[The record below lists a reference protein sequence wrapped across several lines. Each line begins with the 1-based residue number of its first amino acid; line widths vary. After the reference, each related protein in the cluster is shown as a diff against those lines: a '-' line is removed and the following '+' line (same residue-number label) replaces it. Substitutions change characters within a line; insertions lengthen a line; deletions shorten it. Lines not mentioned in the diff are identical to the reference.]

1 MPASRKRDA
10 WALLRPLPMSG
21 WRQHQVIPQGQY
33 EALHRT
39 VFGHPT
45 LAVYAVLDG
54 AMIEG
59 LPARLAQ
66 VAPDAACLF
75 EGSLDPMLSAAAP
88 YVIKLAPQSAAA
100 QLALKEG
107 WNDHW
112 GIVLVTDASVDLRTV
127 RSHLRRVLR
136 VSAPDGTSMLF
147 RFYDP
152 RAFRTV
158 IPVLDAAARREFFGP
173 IHGVYVEGRTPDSA
187 LYFARD
193 GKPEPQSLPL
203 PAAA

>member
-1 MPASRKRDA
+1 M
-10 WALLRPLPMSG
+10 
-21 WRQHQVIPQGQY
+21 IPQGQY

-39 VFGHPT
+39 VFGHAGH
-45 LAVYAVLDG
+45 AVYAVLDG
-54 AMIEG
+54 AMIDG

-88 YVIKLAPQSAAA
+88 YVMKLDPESDAT

-107 WNDHW
+107 WNGHW
-112 GIVLVTDASVDLRTV
+112 GIVLLTEASLDLRTV
-127 RSHLRRVLR
+127 RAHLRRVLR
-136 VSAPDGTSMLF
+136 VSAPDGSSMLF

-158 IPVLDAAARREFFGP
+158 IPILEPAARREFFGP
-173 IHGVYVEGRTPDSA
+173 IQGVYVEGRTPDSA

>member
-1 MPASRKRDA
+1 MNN
-10 WALLRPLPMSG
+10 LPMNDR
-21 WRQHQVIPQGQY
+21 RQDQVIPQGQY

-39 VFGHPT
+39 VFGHAGH
-45 LAVYAVLDG
+45 AVYAVLDG
-54 AMIEG
+54 AMIDG

-88 YVIKLAPQSAAA
+88 YVMKLDPQSDAT

-112 GIVLVTDASVDLRTV
+112 GIVLLTEAGLDLRAV
-127 RSHLRRVLR
+127 RAHLRRVLR

-158 IPVLDAAARREFFGP
+158 IPVLESAVRREFFGP
-173 IHGVYVEGRTPDSA
+173 IHGVFVEGRTPDSA

-203 PAAA
+203 LAAA

>member
-1 MPASRKRDA
+1 MNGR
-10 WALLRPLPMSG
+10 
-21 WRQHQVIPQGQY
+21 RQDHVIPQGQY

-45 LAVYAVLDG
+45 HAVYAVLDG

-66 VAPDAACLF
+66 VAPEAACLF

-88 YVIKLAPQSAAA
+88 YVVKLDPQSKAA

-112 GIVLVTDASVDLRTV
+112 GIVLLTDASLDLRAV

-158 IPVLDAAARREFFGP
+158 IPVLEPAARLEFFGP

-193 GKPEPQSLPL
+193 GKPEPQSLAL

>member
-127 RSHLRRVLR
+127 RSHL
-136 VSAPDGTSMLF
+136 
-147 RFYDP
+147 
-152 RAFRTV
+152 
-158 IPVLDAAARREFFGP
+158 VLDAAARREFFGP